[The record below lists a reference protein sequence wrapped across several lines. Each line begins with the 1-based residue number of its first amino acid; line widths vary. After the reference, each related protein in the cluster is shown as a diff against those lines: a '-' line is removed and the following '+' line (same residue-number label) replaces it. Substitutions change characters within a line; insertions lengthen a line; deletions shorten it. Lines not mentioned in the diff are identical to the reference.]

1 MHSHV
6 CTHTKEGSQEED
18 MCAQSGCERQH
29 KRDVEH
35 TCQGVP
41 YTHRALTLPGST
53 RTGPTR
59 TCIHVP
65 TQTRPTNTWRR
76 KTCAHLGACVCEQGH
91 TGPHADDPQVCVCSA
106 VPWCP
111 SLHPLLH
118 AHSCPK
124 GLGTGYQSP
133 LWLVPPIL
141 PSPCSF
147 QLDLSPEA
155 DLGISV
161 PCF

>member
-1 MHSHV
+1 MCAHTQRRGHRRRTCVHREGVNVSTNAMWSTCV
-6 CTHTKEGSQEED
+6 REFPTHTGGSRCQE
-18 MCAQSGCERQH
+18 AP
-29 KRDVEH
+29 V
-35 TCQGVP
+35 
-41 YTHRALTLPGST
+41 LTLHAHAYTCPHRLAPRT
-53 RTGPTR
+53 RAKGR
-59 TCIHVP
+59 HV
-65 TQTRPTNTWRR
+65 QTWE
-76 KTCAHLGACVCEQGH
+76 HVCEQGH
-91 TGPHADDPQVCVCSA
+91 TGSHADDPQVCVCSA